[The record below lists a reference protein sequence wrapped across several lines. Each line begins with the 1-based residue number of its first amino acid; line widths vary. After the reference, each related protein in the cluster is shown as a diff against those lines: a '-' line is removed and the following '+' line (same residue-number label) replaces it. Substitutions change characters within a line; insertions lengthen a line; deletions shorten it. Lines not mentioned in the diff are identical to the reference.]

1 MCGSILQ
8 IRTQIPSHVTMSNA
22 QKNLFTSKLSELEKA
37 PEGKSAGGLGAERS
51 AFLTKAKYDE
61 IVDCLK
67 QWEIFEDK
75 KLRREKWSQGHA
87 WVKKYKLFGDGDAA
101 VLICRGD
108 DAEAV
113 PA

>member
-1 MCGSILQ
+1 MGQFCRFGPRFRATSRC
-8 IRTQIPSHVTMSNA
+8 RTPRRIFSLPNCPSSR
-22 QKNLFTSKLSELEKA
+22 KPLKE
-37 PEGKSAGGLGAERS
+37 KSAGGLGAERS